1 MLDLIRLML
10 SLVFGLFRSR
20 AALEAEILALRQQII
35 VLRRGRPGRLPFS
48 AADKWVLG
56 WITRLFPNARD
67 ALAVVRP
74 ETVLRWHRAGFRIV
88 LELEVEAPSGPSGG
102 TDRGPAIDL

>member
-74 ETVLRWHRAGFRIV
+74 ETVLRWHRAGFDRTGV
-88 LELEVEAPSGPSGG
+88 GSRGAERAVGG